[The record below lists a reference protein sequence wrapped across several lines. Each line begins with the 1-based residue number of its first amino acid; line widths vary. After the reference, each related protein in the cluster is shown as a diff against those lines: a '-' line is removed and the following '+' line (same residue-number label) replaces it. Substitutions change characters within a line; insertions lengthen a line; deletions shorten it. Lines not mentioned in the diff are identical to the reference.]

1 MLNYKFGIRVVY
13 KYIILHLNYDSMR
26 FTNFILFFLL
36 ISVASQAQV
45 TPKENQQMGY
55 ILTEQDSILNDTI
68 ELPEII
74 ISKVKLDPE
83 AQKQFLILQNRV
95 YKTYPYA
102 RLAADRLTALN
113 AGMARLQT
121 NREKKKYFKIVEDYL
136 NNEFEAR
143 LKKLSRK
150 QGQILVKLVHRQT
163 GKTTYELIRTLKSGF
178 KAFVSNTTANLFDIS
193 LKTEYDPYKVNED
206 YLIETILQRAFES
219 GRLSNQKP
227 AKQLDYND
235 LMSYWEEKAQSVN
248 KK

>member
-1 MLNYKFGIRVVY
+1 MKFTY
-13 KYIILHLNYDSMR
+13 CILVLL
-26 FTNFILFFLL
+26 FISFK
-36 ISVASQAQV
+36 SQAQV
-45 TPKENQQMGY
+45 TPKENQEMGY
-55 ILTEQDSILNDTI
+55 ILTEHDSILNDTI

-74 ISKVKLDPE
+74 ISKEKLDPE

-102 RLAADRLTALN
+102 KLAADRLTALN
-113 AGMARLQT
+113 QGMARLKT

-163 GKTTYELIRTLKSGF
+163 GVTTYELIRTLKSGF

-193 LKTEYDPYKVNED
+193 LKTEYKPYEVNED
-206 YLIETILQRAFES
+206 YLIETILIRAFES
-219 GRLSNQKP
+219 GRLINQKS
-227 AKQLDYND
+227 AKPINYND
-235 LMSYWEEKAQSVN
+235 LAEKWQQKAKEQSQN
-248 KK
+248 K

>member
-1 MLNYKFGIRVVY
+1 
-13 KYIILHLNYDSMR
+13 MR
-26 FTNFILFFLL
+26 FTSILLFFILFSL
-36 ISVASQAQV
+36 SSRAQV

-55 ILTEQDSILNDTI
+55 TLTEKDSILGDTI

-74 ISKVKLDPE
+74 ITKEKLDPE

-95 YKTYPYA
+95 YKVYPYA
-102 RLAADRLTALN
+102 KLAADRLTALN
-113 AGMARLQT
+113 KGMARLNS

-136 NNEFEAR
+136 NNEFEDR

-163 GKTTYELIRTLKSGF
+163 GITTYDLIKTLKSGF

-193 LKTEYDPYKVNED
+193 LKAEYNPYEVNED

-219 GRLSNQKP
+219 GRLVNQKAANP
-227 AKQLDYND
+227 INYND
-235 LMSYWEEKAQSVN
+235 LMNKWEEKAKAPANQ
-248 KK
+248 

>member
-1 MLNYKFGIRVVY
+1 
-13 KYIILHLNYDSMR
+13 MR
-26 FTNFILFFLL
+26 FTYILLFFIAL
-36 ISVASQAQV
+36 SFSSQAQV
-45 TPKENQQMGY
+45 TPKDNTPMGY
-55 ILTEQDSILNDTI
+55 TLTERDSILGDTI

-74 ISKVKLDPE
+74 ITKEKLDPE

-95 YKTYPYA
+95 YKVYPYA
-102 RLAADRLTALN
+102 KLAADRLTALN
-113 AGMARLQT
+113 KGMARLKT

-136 NNEFEAR
+136 NNEFEER

-163 GKTTYELIRTLKSGF
+163 GITTYELIRTLKSGF

-193 LKTEYDPYKVNED
+193 LKTEYKPYEVNED

-219 GRLSNQKP
+219 GRLVNQKAANP
-227 AKQLDYND
+227 VNYDD
-235 LMSYWEEKAQSVN
+235 LMNQWEEKAKTAD

>member
-1 MLNYKFGIRVVY
+1 
-13 KYIILHLNYDSMR
+13 MR
-26 FTNFILFFLL
+26 FTCCILFLLL
-36 ISVASQAQV
+36 ISFTSQAQV
-45 TPKENQQMGY
+45 TPKENQEMGY

-68 ELPEII
+68 QLPEII
-74 ISKVKLDPE
+74 ISKGEKMNAE
-83 AQKQFLILQNRV
+83 EMKQFQILQNRV
-95 YKTYPYA
+95 YKVYPYA

-113 AGMARLQT
+113 NGMARLKT

-136 NNEFEAR
+136 NNEFEDR

-193 LKTEYDPYKVNED
+193 LKTEYKPYEVNED
-206 YLIETILQRAFES
+206 YLIETILIRGFES
-219 GRLSNQKP
+219 GRLINQPP
-227 AKQLDYND
+227 AAPVNYNN
-235 LMSYWEEKAQSVN
+235 LMAHWETKAKELN